1 VDAGEWKQ
9 AGRRFYHRGYPVFY
23 REEGEGRETIVFL
36 HGFPTASWDW
46 HRLWPVFRGR
56 YRLVTLD
63 FLGFGFSAKPRDY
76 HYSLLDQAELLA
88 TLLAALGVA
97 SAHLLA
103 HDYGA
108 AVAQELLARQEAGQ
122 AGSTCR
128 LRSVCW
134 LNGGLFPQLYRAT
147 PAQRLLLSPAGP
159 LLGRLLSERR
169 FAAELRGLFAPDT
182 GPDDEDIASF
192 WALLSTEDGGRVIH
206 RLLHYIAESRLH
218 ADRWLQA
225 MQGTRVPLRLINGS
239 LDPLAG
245 EPMAERYCALIPEPD
260 VVRLHTIGHYPH
272 MEAPMM
278 VAQEYIRF
286 LRRAR
291 TRT

>member
-1 VDAGEWKQ
+1 MDAGTWGQ

-23 REEGEGRETIVFL
+23 REEGEGSETIVFL

-63 FLGFGFSAKPRDY
+63 FLGFGFSAKPRGY
-76 HYSLLDQAELLA
+76 HYSLLDQAELLE

-97 SAHLLA
+97 SAHLFA
-103 HDYGA
+103 HEYGG

-122 AGSTCR
+122 PASACR

-134 LNGGLFPQLYRAT
+134 LNGGLFPDAHRVP
-147 PAQRLLLSPAGP
+147 PALRLMLSPAGP
-159 LLGRLLSERR
+159 LLGRLLRERL
-169 FAAELRGLFAPDT
+169 FATHMRRLFAPGT
-182 GPDDEDIASF
+182 GPDAEDIDSF
-192 WALLSTEDGGRVIH
+192 WTLISAEDGGRIMH
-206 RLLHYIAESRLH
+206 RLLHYLAETRVH
-218 ADRWLQA
+218 AGRWLQA
-225 MQGTRVPLRLINGS
+225 MQGTRVPLRFINGS

-291 TRT
+291 ARS